1 MSIGY
6 VIRRAR
12 KALNLTLEA
21 VAHEAGTDAGNLSR
35 IERGVQQPSIELLQ
49 LIAQTIQVPVSV
61 LFAEVE
67 YGAAHNPPRSS
78 EEYAHELAAKVASN
92 QQTHLWQSF
101 QKLSSEHQGLILALV
116 DALNTHPNKAP
127 RTPPASYE

>member
-1 MSIGY
+1 MSIGS

-21 VAHEAGTDAGNLSR
+21 VAHEAGTDASNLSR

-67 YGAAHNPPRSS
+67 YGAENTPPRST
-78 EEYAHELAAKVASN
+78 EEYVHELAGKVASK
-92 QQTHLWQSF
+92 QQTHLCQGF
-101 QKLSSEHQGLILALV
+101 QRLSSEHQGLVLALV
-116 DALNTHPNKAP
+116 DALNTTAKLP
-127 RTPPASYE
+127 RSPSSAHE

>member
-1 MSIGY
+1 MSIGS

-21 VAHEAGTDAGNLSR
+21 VPHEAGTDASNLSR

-67 YGAAHNPPRSS
+67 YGTENTPPRST
-78 EEYAHELAAKVASN
+78 EEYVHELASKVASK
-92 QQTHLWQSF
+92 QQTHLCQGF
-101 QKLSSEHQGLILALV
+101 QRLSSEHQGLVLALV
-116 DALNTHPNKAP
+116 DALNTTAKQP
-127 RTPPASYE
+127 RSPSSAHE